1 MYLLRIFLWLSC
13 ISASASE
20 LPSIEKIETFATNYH
35 LNLNIHTQ
43 TSNLSGSATITV
55 KNHGTTPT
63 RVIPLR
69 LYRLLS
75 VVDITSEAG
84 KSLNY
89 TQGVVSNIDDSLFQ
103 SNYIKLSLSEALQP
117 DQQTTFTV
125 NYSGHIKG
133 YVETGMAYI
142 KDDITPLFSII
153 RMDAYAYPLITVPD
167 DRVNRASRFWQK
179 LYNYTASIEVDSGL
193 VVANGGILLGVTETD
208 QGRKVY
214 SYKNQKPSWRM
225 DFMVAPYTVT
235 KGHGFKLFTLPGNK
249 YATDYMEK
257 AKQTITLYESWFGQ
271 RQSTGEFSF
280 IEIPKGFGAQA
291 DVTAIIQD
299 SEGFVEVT
307 RLYHEL
313 SHLWD
318 PRSNE
323 SYSPRWNEGKA
334 TFLEYLTDSRL
345 NKRVSLSSHMTNVL
359 KRAKNQFVKQ
369 PKCLTTAFEEY
380 GKAGL
385 NAYSVGALF
394 FALLHHEL
402 GEERFNH
409 LLRTFYAAH
418 VKSGASTGDFILALR
433 DLKDPNID
441 WILSRWVNSHRFTLD
456 ILDATNFE
464 NFITLSIRSSKI

>member
-13 ISASASE
+13 FCVSASE
-20 LPSIEKIETFATNYH
+20 LTSIEKIETFATNYH
-35 LNLNIHTQ
+35 LDLNINTQ
-43 TSNLSGSATITV
+43 TSSLSGSATITA
-55 KNHGTTPT
+55 KNQGKSPVS
-63 RVIPLR
+63 VIPLR

-75 VVDITSEAG
+75 VTGITSSTG
-84 KSLNY
+84 KPLNY
-89 TQGVVSNIDDSLFQ
+89 TQRVVSNRDDTLFQ
-103 SNYIKLSLSEALQP
+103 ANYIQLLLP
-117 DQQTTFTV
+117 DAILPEQEVVFTV

-133 YVETGMAYI
+133 YIETGMAYI
-142 KDDITPLFSII
+142 KDDISPEFSII

-167 DRVNRASRFWQK
+167 DKVNRASRFWQK
-179 LYNYTASIEVDSGL
+179 RYNYTADIEVDNGL
-193 VVANGGILLGVTETD
+193 VVANGGTLIGVTEN
-208 QGRKVY
+208 QGRRVY
-214 SYKNQKPSWRM
+214 SYKNQNPSWRM

-249 YATDYMEK
+249 HATHYIEK
-257 AKQTITLYESWFGQ
+257 AKQTISLYENWFGQ

-291 DVTAIIQD
+291 DVSAIIQD

-345 NKRVSLSSHMTNVL
+345 NKMASLSSHMTDVL
-359 KRAKNQFVKQ
+359 KRAQKQFAKQ
-369 PKCLTTAFEEY
+369 PKYLTTAFEEY

-402 GEERFNH
+402 GEEKFNH
-409 LLRTFYAAH
+409 LLRSFYVAH
-418 VKSGASTGDFILALR
+418 VKSGASTSDFIFALR
-433 DLKDPNID
+433 DLNDPDID
-441 WILSRWVNSHRFTLD
+441 WVLSRWVNSLAFIED
-456 ILDATNFE
+456 ISNATSFE
-464 NFITLSIRSSKI
+464 HFITLSQRKDKI